1 MRKKVL
7 ITLAVILVL
16 LFVLV
21 LMLPKILAYMGL
33 HPDSEGQSFN
43 LQGRRALIIT
53 TSHDVLGNT
62 GKKTGVY
69 ASEMTVPYYEFLD
82 AQMKVDLASTK
93 GGNIPVEPVSIKW
106 PVATVAD
113 KRYLKDEDF
122 QNKAENS
129 LKIDDVD
136 FTQYDIIYIA
146 GGWGASY
153 DLGIS
158 EILGAKISEANAK
171 NILLGSVCHGALGFL
186 KAKKENGEP
195 LLKDRRVTGV
205 TNKQVKELGI
215 EITPMH
221 PETEI
226 KKAGAKYESKN
237 AFQDV
242 FANYSVIDGNLVTG
256 QNQNAGKEVAQ
267 KMMNILRNK
276 H

>member
-106 PVATVAD
+106 PVATGAD

-122 QNKAENS
+122 QNKAKNS

-158 EILGAKISEANAK
+158 EILGAKITEANAK

>member
-1 MRKKVL
+1 M
-7 ITLAVILVL
+7 
-16 LFVLV
+16 
-21 LMLPKILAYMGL
+21 
-33 HPDSEGQSFN
+33 
-43 LQGRRALIIT
+43 
-53 TSHDVLGNT
+53 
-62 GKKTGVY
+62 
-69 ASEMTVPYYEFLD
+69 
-82 AQMKVDLASTK
+82 
-93 GGNIPVEPVSIKW
+93 
-106 PVATVAD
+106 
-113 KRYLKDEDF
+113 
-122 QNKAENS
+122 
-129 LKIDDVD
+129 D

-153 DLGIS
+153 DLGFS
-158 EILGAKISEANAK
+158 EILGAKITEANAK

>member
-7 ITLAVILVL
+7 ITLAFILVV
-16 LFVLV
+16 LFVLA

-33 HPDSEGQSFN
+33 HPDYEGQSFN
-43 LQGRRALIIT
+43 LQGRSALIIT

-82 AQMKVDLASTK
+82 AQMKVDLASIQ

-106 PVATVAD
+106 PVATGAD
-113 KRYLKDEDF
+113 KRYLTDDDF
-122 QNKAENS
+122 KNKAKNS
-129 LKIDDVD
+129 LKIEDVD

-158 EILGAKISEANAK
+158 EILGAKITEANAK

-186 KAKKENGEP
+186 KAKKENGES

-267 KMMNILRNK
+267 KMMNILQNK

>member
-153 DLGIS
+153 DLGFS
-158 EILGAKISEANAK
+158 EILGAKITEANAK

>member
-7 ITLAVILVL
+7 ITLAFILVV
-16 LFVLV
+16 LFVLA

-33 HPDSEGQSFN
+33 HPDYKGQSFN

-82 AQMKVDLASTK
+82 AQMKVDLASIK

-153 DLGIS
+153 DLGFS
-158 EILGAKISEANAK
+158 EILGAKITEANAK

-226 KKAGAKYESKN
+226 KKAGAKFESKN

-267 KMMNILRNK
+267 KMMNILQNK

>member
-1 MRKKVL
+1 MKKKVL
-7 ITLAVILVL
+7 ITSGVILIL
-16 LFVLV
+16 LFVSAF
-21 LMLPKILAYMGL
+21 MLPKILTYMGL
-33 HPDSEGQSFN
+33 HPDYEGQAFN
-43 LQGRRALIIT
+43 LQGRSALIIT

-82 AQMKVDLASTK
+82 AKMKVDVASVK
-93 GGNIPVEPVSIKW
+93 GGDIPLEPLSIKW
-106 PVATVAD
+106 PVATGAD
-113 KRYLKDEDF
+113 KRYLKDDDF
-122 QNKAENS
+122 KNKVKNS

-136 FTQYDIIYIA
+136 FTKYDIIYIA

-153 DLGIS
+153 DLGTS
-158 EILGAKISEANAK
+158 EILGVKITEANAK

-205 TNKQVKELGI
+205 TNKQVKELGV
-215 EITPMH
+215 EITPLH

-226 KKAGAKYESKN
+226 KKAGAKFEGKS
-237 AFQDV
+237 AFQDIL
-242 FANYSVIDGNLVTG
+242 ANHSVIDGNLVTG

-267 KMMNILRNK
+267 KMITILQK
-276 H
+276 KQ

>member
-7 ITLAVILVL
+7 ITLAFILVV
-16 LFVLV
+16 LFVLA

-33 HPDSEGQSFN
+33 HPDYKGQSFN

-82 AQMKVDLASTK
+82 AQMKVDLASIK

-153 DLGIS
+153 DLGFS
-158 EILGAKISEANAK
+158 EILGAKITEANAK

-267 KMMNILRNK
+267 KMMNILQNK

>member
-16 LFVLV
+16 LFVSA
-21 LMLPKILAYMGL
+21 LMLPKILTYMGL
-33 HPDSEGQSFN
+33 HPDYEGKSFN

-53 TSHDVLGNT
+53 TSHDVLGST

-82 AQMKVDLASTK
+82 SKMKVDLASIK
-93 GGNIPVEPVSIKW
+93 GGDIPVEPVSVKW
-106 PVATVAD
+106 PVATGAD

-122 QNKAENS
+122 QNKAKNS

-136 FTQYDIIYIA
+136 FTQYDIVYIA

-158 EILGAKISEANAK
+158 EILGAKITEANAK

-226 KKAGAKYESKN
+226 KKAGAKFESKN

-267 KMMNILRNK
+267 KMMNLLQEK

>member
-267 KMMNILRNK
+267 KMMNILQNK

>member
-106 PVATVAD
+106 PVATGAD
-113 KRYLKDEDF
+113 KRYLKDDDF
-122 QNKAENS
+122 KNKAKNS

>member
-1 MRKKVL
+1 MRRKVL
-7 ITLAVILVL
+7 MTLAVILVL
-16 LFVLV
+16 LFVSA

-33 HPDSEGQSFN
+33 HPDYEGQSFN

-53 TSHDVLGNT
+53 TSHDVLGST

-82 AQMKVDLASTK
+82 AQMKVDLASIK
-93 GGNIPVEPVSIKW
+93 GGNIPVEPVSVKW
-106 PVATVAD
+106 PVATGAD

-122 QNKAENS
+122 QSKAKNS
-129 LKIDDVD
+129 LKIGDVD

-158 EILGAKISEANAK
+158 KILGAKITEANAK

-186 KAKKENGEP
+186 KAKKGNGEP

-215 EITPMH
+215 EVTPMH

-267 KMMNILRNK
+267 KMLNILQNK